1 MFRLRKTVIELK
13 FIQYKHEQMKEQN
26 LLTRKANELSWWPVS
41 RAIKS
46 DNAELAA
53 MEEQIKELLSK
64 TERL

>member
-1 MFRLRKTVIELK
+1 MFRLRKTVVELE

-41 RAIKS
+41 RAIKG

-53 MEEQIKELLSK
+53 MEEQIKELLSE
-64 TERL
+64 TE